1 MVIINLRHFLV
12 KVNFEWK
19 TLNKDVAIKLGKT
32 ITVIEDVNPDW
43 KDFTG
48 IFEIRSKKNDYK
60 KSVK

>member
-12 KVNFEWK
+12 KINFEWK

-43 KDFTG
+43 IDFQG
-48 IFEIRSKKNDYK
+48 YL
-60 KSVK
+60 KSGLEKRL